1 MNYGSNTCQ
10 EQSFY
15 FEPMFFKNI
24 VFLTDMNIQDKQH
37 QKTVIYFVNNLK
49 YLLLTTGIT
58 KKELA
63 EKSKVSARY
72 IDYILNYEKYPS
84 IEIAE
89 NIAKG
94 FGLEGWHMILPNLN
108 YELGKNG
115 KLNTLLKEFS
125 ESTKVTQDYV
135 SEVLHKKI
143 I

>member
-1 MNYGSNTCQ
+1 MNYSSNTCQ

-15 FEPMFFKNI
+15 FEPMFFKNV
-24 VFLTDMNIQDKQH
+24 VFLIDMDIQDKQH
-37 QKTVIYFVNNLK
+37 PKTVIYFVSNLK
-49 YLLLTTGIT
+49 YLLLLTGIT

-63 EKSKVSARY
+63 DKSHVSARY
-72 IDYILNYEKYPS
+72 IDYILNYQKYPS

-94 FGLEGWHMILPNLN
+94 FGLEGWHMILPSLN

-115 KLNTLLKEFS
+115 KLNSLLKEFS